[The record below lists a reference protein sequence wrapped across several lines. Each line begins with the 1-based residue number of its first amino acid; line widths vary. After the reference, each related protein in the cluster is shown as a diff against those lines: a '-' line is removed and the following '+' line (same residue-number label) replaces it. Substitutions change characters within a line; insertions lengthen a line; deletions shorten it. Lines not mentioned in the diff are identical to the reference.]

1 MLLHMPRARPSPSQ
15 RHMSV
20 AHVGAHSRPAQAIR
34 PVTLTLYRRTLHIRT
49 DGAGQA
55 HIQVFFRF
63 AHLPLGIAQLTLNI
77 TARTA
82 CCATTRT
89 VRISLLPLARP
100 QPRRHG
106 L

>member
-1 MLLHMPRARPSPSQ
+1 
-15 RHMSV
+15 MSV